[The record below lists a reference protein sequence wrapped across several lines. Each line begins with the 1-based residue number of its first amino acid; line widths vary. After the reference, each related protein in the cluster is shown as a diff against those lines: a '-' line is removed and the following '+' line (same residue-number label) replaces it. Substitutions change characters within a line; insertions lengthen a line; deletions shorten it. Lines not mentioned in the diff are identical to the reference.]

1 MKQIN
6 SNVLNSWDGRS
17 MQRSFPYIIGEEG
30 SVLGDVVE
38 VLGLQPVP
46 GEPVPH
52 PDLSE
57 IPKPSATCPAR
68 EVCRLFDDK

>member
-1 MKQIN
+1 
-6 SNVLNSWDGRS
+6 
-17 MQRSFPYIIGEEG
+17 MQRSYPYIIGEEG

-52 PDLSE
+52 PVMSE
-57 IPKPSATCPAR
+57 IPKPSATCRHAR
-68 EVCRLFDDK
+68 YVDYLMTSKCNPSICC

>member
-1 MKQIN
+1 MA
-6 SNVLNSWDGRS
+6 VARS
-17 MQRSFPYIIGEEG
+17 TQRSFPYIIGEEG

-52 PDLSE
+52 PVMSE